1 MGDGERDV
9 RLPQRWAHKITVLVE
24 SGGGATLKSSMGR
37 WLAECFD
44 PATGVRYSAALLA
57 DGRFAAIAKS
67 EGCEAVGLQVFA
79 DIGGFEESDLPAELI
94 EAARRAL

>member
-1 MGDGERDV
+1 MGDEETDI
-9 RLPQRWAHKITVLVE
+9 RLPQRRPHKITILVE
-24 SGGGATLKSSMGR
+24 SGGGAALKSSMGR

-79 DIGGFEESDLPAELI
+79 DIGTFAKSGLPADLI